1 MKRNEK
7 SIDRRTAMKTG
18 AAALAVVAT
27 AGTLARPNIARA
39 QGDGPIKVP
48 ALPYADDALAPVISA
63 NTLGF
68 HYGKHHLGYATA
80 LNTALAGPAKDYA
93 ALSLEDIVKTSRAN
107 PNRAG
112 VFNAAA
118 QVWNHTFYWS
128 GMKPGGG
135 GEPPAGK
142 LKDEI
147 GKAFGDFAKFKEA
160 FARATIGQ
168 FASGWG
174 WLAWDEKEKKLV
186 IQATSNAE
194 TPLGRGMKPILTIDV
209 WEHAYYLDYQNR
221 RADYVNAVI
230 DKLINWEFAEKNLG

>member
-18 AAALAVVAT
+18 AAALAVVAA

-230 DKLINWEFAEKNLG
+230 DKLVNWEFAEKNLG